1 MNNKQLIHTRD
12 ITINTYE
19 IAENTIL
26 IEGILKDIQH
36 CPWYFYTTGEFR
48 EPGFAHHMTVEMRVS
63 LPRLMITNIESRMP
77 IAADNVCREVQNQI
91 KEIIGLSVIRK
102 GFKKK
107 VSEIL
112 GGTRG
117 CIHVTGLILE
127 MSAAAIQ
134 GQWAYYN
141 KVVDGKLV
149 KVPEFDLSILA
160 NSCWLWRKNGPFFDK
175 IRKVEAEVAK
185 LKKTLEQEN

>member
-1 MNNKQLIHTRD
+1 MINKQLIHTRN

-19 IAENTIL
+19 IAKDTIL
-26 IEGILKDIQH
+26 IEGTLKDIQH
-36 CPWYFYTTGEFR
+36 CPWYFYTTSEFR
-48 EPGFAHHMTVEMRVS
+48 KPGYAHHITVEMRLS
-63 LPRLMITNIESRMP
+63 LPRLMIIAIDAQMP
-77 IAADNVCREVQNQI
+77 VVADNVCREVQNQI

-107 VSEIL
+107 VSEII

-160 NSCWLWRKNGPFFDK
+160 NSCWLWRENGPFFAK
-175 IRKVEAEVAK
+175 IREVETEVAK
-185 LKKTLEQEN
+185 LKKTLEQKN